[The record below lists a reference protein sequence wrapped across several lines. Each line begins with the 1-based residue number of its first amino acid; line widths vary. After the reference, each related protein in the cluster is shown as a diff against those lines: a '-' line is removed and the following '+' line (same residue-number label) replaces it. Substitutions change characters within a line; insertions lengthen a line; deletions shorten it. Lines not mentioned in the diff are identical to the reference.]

1 MGGAGYPLSKNT
13 PALGPSGLDTS
24 SFPDLT
30 ILAPKPKSQTAY
42 VPKDAMLSSPEL
54 VPHFLNQR
62 YAPVYKILFNELYV
76 MPLCPLHSLPKTPEM
91 SNALHFAK
99 SFVDTQVRIVFDQ
112 YLTGSLTETTRQ
124 KRTIKTTPVH

>member
-1 MGGAGYPLSKNT
+1 
-13 PALGPSGLDTS
+13 
-24 SFPDLT
+24 
-30 ILAPKPKSQTAY
+30 
-42 VPKDAMLSSPEL
+42 
-54 VPHFLNQR
+54 
-62 YAPVYKILFNELYV
+62 
-76 MPLCPLHSLPKTPEM
+76 MPLCLLHSLPKTPEM